1 MTSATRV
8 THRDLIIPVHWLR
21 RVAMCDDPQ
30 LPGVLREK
38 YRRLADELTRDLD
51 SCRQDLLHQEAAE

>member
-1 MTSATRV
+1 
-8 THRDLIIPVHWLR
+8 
-21 RVAMCDDPQ
+21 MCDDPQ
-30 LPGVLREK
+30 LPPVLREK